1 LGVALI
7 EIRWHGRGGQG
18 AVTAAE
24 ILASAAAMEG
34 RWAQAF
40 PSFGAERRGA
50 PVQAFTRIDDK
61 PIFNRSFIYEP
72 DVVVVLDEGLLNA
85 EGANVM
91 SGLKPY
97 GKMIVNTSQG
107 PREVAE
113 RFGFKGDVAVVDATS
128 VALEVLGAPIVNTA
142 ILGAVVK
149 ALGIVS
155 VRSVTQVLK
164 KKFSPV
170 LAEKNI
176 KAFSIAYERTI
187 MRRS

>member
-1 LGVALI
+1 LI

-24 ILASAAAMEG
+24 ILASAAVMEG
-34 RWAQAF
+34 KWAQAF

-61 PIFNRSFIYEP
+61 PILNRSFIYEP
-72 DVVVVLDEGLLNA
+72 DAVVVLDEGLLDA

-91 SGLKPY
+91 VGLKPH
-97 GKMIVNTSQG
+97 GKLIVNSS
-107 PREVAE
+107 REPSEIAKKL
-113 RFGFKGDVAVVDATS
+113 GFKGGLAVVDATS

-155 VRSVTQVLK
+155 TKSVTQVLK
-164 KKFSPV
+164 KKFPPV

-176 KAFSIAYERTI
+176 KAFDVAYERTT
-187 MRRS
+187 MGRY

>member
-1 LGVALI
+1 LI

-24 ILASAAAMEG
+24 ILASAAVMEG
-34 RWAQAF
+34 KWAQAF

-61 PIFNRSFIYEP
+61 PILNRSFIYEP
-72 DVVVVLDEGLLNA
+72 DAVVVLDEGLLDA

-91 SGLKPY
+91 VGLKPH
-97 GKMIVNTSQG
+97 GKLIVNSS
-107 PREVAE
+107 REPSEIAKKL
-113 RFGFKGDVAVVDATS
+113 GFKGGLAVVDATS

-155 VRSVTQVLK
+155 TKSVAQVLK
-164 KKFSPV
+164 KKFPPV

-176 KAFSIAYERTI
+176 KAFDVAYERTT
-187 MRRS
+187 MGRY

>member
-1 LGVALI
+1 LI

-24 ILASAAAMEG
+24 ILASAAVMEG
-34 RWAQAF
+34 KWAQAF

-61 PIFNRSFIYEP
+61 PILNRSFIYEP
-72 DVVVVLDEGLLNA
+72 DVVVILDEGLLDT
-85 EGANVM
+85 EKANVID
-91 SGLKPY
+91 GLKPN
-97 GKMIVNTSQG
+97 GMLIANTSQG

-113 RFGFKGDVAVVDATS
+113 RLGFKGGVAVVDATS
-128 VALEVLGAPIVNTA
+128 VALEVLGVPIVNTA
-142 ILGAVVK
+142 ILGAVVR

-155 VRSVTQVLK
+155 TKSVTDVFK
-164 KKFSPV
+164 KKFSPS

-176 KAFSIAYERTI
+176 KAFSVAYERTVI
-187 MRRS
+187 GRS

>member
-1 LGVALI
+1 MI

-24 ILASAAAMEG
+24 ILASAAVMEG
-34 RWAQAF
+34 KWAQAF

-61 PIFNRSFIYEP
+61 PILNRSFIYEP
-72 DVVVVLDEGLLNA
+72 DAVVVLDEGLLDA

-91 SGLKPY
+91 VGLKPH
-97 GKMIVNTSQG
+97 GKLIVNSS
-107 PREVAE
+107 REPSEIAKKL
-113 RFGFKGDVAVVDATS
+113 GFKGGLAVVDATS

-155 VRSVTQVLK
+155 AKSVAQVLR
-164 KKFSPV
+164 KKFPPV

-176 KAFSIAYERTI
+176 KAFDVAYERTT
-187 MRRS
+187 MGRS